1 MKEQSK
7 RGKAL
12 SLALTASLVAT
23 LNVPAVAFAE
33 EAESSATQDVEQ
45 QLDATAATAAE
56 DAALD
61 AVLAVETTTESV
73 PATAL
78 LSDGADANGSQ
89 DVTTVVAVVGDV
101 EYTSLS
107 EALDAATDG
116 QTVKVLADTT
126 MEKTGRVDGKSI
138 TLDLNGCT
146 VQVDNRAFNV
156 VNGGRL
162 TLDDAKGTG
171 ALKVNKIGSTL
182 SLGVVT
188 GSKGSVVM
196 KGGTL
201 EVPDYGIYTTNDDTG
216 AYVSF
221 QGGLIKATY
230 GICAIGNGTEH
241 SAKVEVSGGEIQAEV
256 FGFGTNGSKGWGGVD
271 FSMTGGT
278 IKSLAEDAP
287 ALYLPAY
294 YSTATITGGTIT
306 GGTGIEIRAGKLTV
320 SGDAQIS
327 GTGPLQSN
335 PNGSGSTSSGAA
347 IAVAQHTTKQPIN
360 VIVSGDAKLSGTV
373 AVHESN
379 PQKNDAAAIKQV
391 SLALEG
397 GTFESTAKDAEGV
410 SAVYSEDCTSFVSG
424 GTFNTE
430 LPNSLVAESCAM
442 LVDVN
447 GAAAVKSEAD
457 AAKDAGAYVE
467 KDGKKVYYTTSEA
480 AQNAN
485 PDVPGDVKTY
495 CVTVDG
501 VKYASLSEAIAVAG
515 EGAEMSLIADV
526 AESVTVPAGKNIV
539 LDLAG
544 FTLAGGDNGKGGVSN
559 TITNKGVLTIKD
571 SSAAK
576 TGAVMGGTDTGSGTA
591 GRSGIALV
599 NEGTCTIESGTVKR
613 GDDGTFGN
621 YTVYNKEAGTMIIKG
636 GAVTNNSNTS
646 SLIRNDGVMEIAGG
660 EITQMKFNAVK
671 NDVGKLTIT
680 DGVITS
686 GDQALQN
693 WSQATVKGGT
703 LNGGVYTWAMQG
715 APDGYEFLTVIEGG
729 TINGNVVAVNY
740 DGSDATAQ
748 IVVSG
753 PAQINGDVAAYD
765 RSSGSLQPV
774 ENGDGVLIQISDG
787 TFAGSVDADF
797 VVPGAGF
804 EVDENGNLVAAEAK
818 LVAASDKVVDGV
830 YTLDVTNAQAVTEAD
845 LLALVG
851 MNVDPEKSGYT
862 IGVDAT
868 NLPALNKA
876 IGAKDTS
883 ATFSFTYTATKDG
896 VQAYAADGSVDPLT
910 VTVKLVDSS
919 TTGGSGTEVPGGT
932 AGSAGEDQASKDKAA
947 LAVTGDGAASAA
959 GVAGAAAF
967 AGAAMAAAG
976 AVALSR
982 RKQR

>member
-7 RGKAL
+7 RGKTL

-23 LNVPAVAFAE
+23 LNVPAVAFAD
-33 EAESSATQDVEQ
+33 EAENSATQGVEQ
-45 QLDATAATAAE
+45 QLDATAATAVE
-56 DAALD
+56 DAVAGS
-61 AVLAVETTTESV
+61 ASAVETTTESV

-78 LSDGADANGSQ
+78 LSDEADANGSQ

-294 YSTATITGGTIT
+294 YSTATITGGT
-306 GGTGIEIRAGKLTV
+306 GIEIRAGKLTV
-320 SGDAQIS
+320 SGDAQIF

-526 AESVTVPAGKNIV
+526 AESVTVLAGKNIV

-544 FTLAGGDNGKGGVSN
+544 FTLTGGDNGKGGVNN

-621 YTVYNKEAGTMIIKG
+621 YTVCNKEAGTMIIKG

-646 SLIRNDGVMEIAGG
+646 SLIRNDGVMDIAGG

-753 PAQINGDVAAYD
+753 PAQINGDVVAYD

-804 EVDENGNLVAAEAK
+804 EVDENGNLEAVEAK

-910 VTVKLVDSS
+910 VTVKLVDPS

-947 LAVTGDGAASAA
+947 LAATGDDAASAA